1 MEKRLEPHVACSRT
15 DTHPFVLGDI
25 YTHTHT
31 DWLVILVGLEHKGG
45 WGYSV
50 EFIRLHDWRTFYA
63 TYTASE
69 WCEHWTRMTHEQQ
82 CCYCT

>member
-1 MEKRLEPHVACSRT
+1 MAERPYPHVACSET

-25 YTHTHT
+25 YAHTHT
-31 DWLVILVGLEHKGG
+31 EWLVILVGLEHLDED

-63 TYTASE
+63 TYTALE
-69 WCEHWTRMTHEQQ
+69 WRTHWTHV
-82 CCYCT
+82 

>member
-1 MEKRLEPHVACSRT
+1 MEKRLDPHVACSRT

-31 DWLVILVGLEHKGG
+31 EWLVILVGLEHKVG
-45 WGYSV
+45 WGWSV

-63 TYTASE
+63 TYTALE
-69 WCEHWTRMTHEQQ
+69 WRTHWTRMTQ
-82 CCYCT
+82 

>member
-15 DTHPFVLGDI
+15 DTYPFVLGDI

-31 DWLVILVGLEHKGG
+31 DWLVILVGLEHLDED

-63 TYTASE
+63 TYTTSE
-69 WCEHWTRMTHEQQ
+69 WCEHWTRMTH
-82 CCYCT
+82 

>member
-1 MEKRLEPHVACSRT
+1 MAETPSPHVACSRT

-25 YTHTHT
+25 YAHTHT
-31 DWLVILVGLEHKGG
+31 EWLVILIGLERIGED
-45 WGYSV
+45 WYNV

-69 WCEHWTRMTHEQQ
+69 WCEHWTPV
-82 CCYCT
+82 